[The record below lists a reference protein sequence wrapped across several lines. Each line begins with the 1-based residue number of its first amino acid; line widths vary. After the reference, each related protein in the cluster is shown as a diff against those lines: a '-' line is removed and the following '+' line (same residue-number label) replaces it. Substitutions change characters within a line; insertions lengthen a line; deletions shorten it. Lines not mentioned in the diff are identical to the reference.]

1 MDRTKPERVTT
12 IGHNI
17 GPTKDKVASAAKQII
32 ELEKQRSQVNA
43 EMAEVRSAV
52 EALGIPKRA
61 FAATIQYL
69 KLDADQ
75 RAGLDQGYVL
85 AREAVGLPV
94 QGVMFDLAP
103 AKEEQEAA

>member
-1 MDRTKPERVTT
+1 MARTKPERVTT

-17 GPTKDKVASAAKQII
+17 GPTKDKVAAAVKQLI
-32 ELEKQRSQVNA
+32 ELDKKSAQINA
-43 EMAEVRSAV
+43 EKAELRSAV

-61 FAATIQYL
+61 LAGAVQYL
-69 KLDADQ
+69 KLDPDQ

-85 AREAVGLPV
+85 ARESIGLPV